1 MQRDDGMLVLQEV
14 GDKEPLVTICFADKI
29 KEMLGQENLQMIGQ
43 HMIQAAIA
51 TFMQKQMNQY
61 HAHVFDEKPKR
72 FS

>member
-1 MQRDDGMLVLQEV
+1 
-14 GDKEPLVTICFADKI
+14 
-29 KEMLGQENLQMIGQ
+29 MLGQENLQMIGQ